1 MRLERYRKVQIIHRD
16 DFHYYLPQVFQL
28 SLLKNTNAISRKQII
43 GIDKTVSNKRFLH
56 DVKLDSL
63 DSFTRERIAGR
74 GVNKE
79 SDLGTYL

>member
-16 DFHYYLPQVFQL
+16 DFHYYLPQVFKL
-28 SLLKNTNAISRKQII
+28 SLLKIPMQYPENRS

>member
-1 MRLERYRKVQIIHRD
+1 MRLERYRKIQIIPMD

-28 SLLKNTNAISRKQII
+28 SLLKNTNEISRKQVT

-56 DVKLDSL
+56 DVQLDSL
-63 DSFTRERIAGR
+63 DSFTRERIASR